1 MTAPFKAIY
10 LCTILCLTGVRY
22 LDAQTPAKNEPSEKK
37 TKTTQKGIQWISLEE
52 AEAKMK
58 VEPKKV
64 YIDLF
69 TDWCYWCK
77 VMDKKTF
84 TNAHVIE
91 YLNQHFYCIHIDAE
105 TKDSI
110 LFQGKKYGRLPNSK
124 TNDLAA
130 QWMQDRISYPS
141 SIFMEEGFVNPQ
153 PVPGYL
159 EIPVMEMILK
169 YFGENKHKTTPWETW
184 SKTFK
189 GVWK

>member
-1 MTAPFKAIY
+1 
-10 LCTILCLTGVRY
+10 ILCLTGMLS
-22 LDAQTPAKNEPSEKK
+22 LDAQTPVKNEQTEKK
-37 TKTTQKGIQWISLEE
+37 TKSAPKGIQWISLKE

-64 YIDLF
+64 YIDLY

-84 TNAHVIE
+84 TNPSVIE

-110 LFQGKKYGRLPNSK
+110 LFQGKKYGCLPNSK
-124 TNDLAA
+124 TNDLAV
-130 QWMQDRISYPS
+130 QWMKDRISYPS

-159 EIPVMEMILK
+159 EI
-169 YFGENKHKTTPWETW
+169 
-184 SKTFK
+184 
-189 GVWK
+189 

>member
-1 MTAPFKAIY
+1 MTSPIKAIY
-10 LCTILCLTGVRY
+10 LCTILCLTGMRS
-22 LDAQTPAKNEPSEKK
+22 LDAQTPVKNDQSEKK
-37 TKTTQKGIQWISLEE
+37 TKTAQQGIQWISLEE

-84 TNAHVIE
+84 TNPSVID

-130 QWMQDRISYPS
+130 QWMKDRISYPS

>member
-1 MTAPFKAIY
+1 MTSPIKAIY
-10 LCTILCLTGVRY
+10 LCTILCLTGMRS
-22 LDAQTPAKNEPSEKK
+22 LDAQTPVKNDQSEKK
-37 TKTTQKGIQWISLEE
+37 TKTAQKGIQWISLEE

-84 TNAHVIE
+84 TNPSVID

-130 QWMQDRISYPS
+130 QWMKDRISYPS
-141 SIFMEEGFVNPQ
+141 SIYGRGICES
-153 PVPGYL
+153 
-159 EIPVMEMILK
+159 
-169 YFGENKHKTTPWETW
+169 TTRAGI
-184 SKTFK
+184 S
-189 GVWK
+189 

>member
-1 MTAPFKAIY
+1 MTSPFKAIY
-10 LCTILCLTGVRY
+10 LCTILCLTGMLS
-22 LDAQTPAKNEPSEKK
+22 LDAQTPVKNEQTEKK

-84 TNAHVIE
+84 THPSVIE

-105 TKDSI
+105 TKDSV

-130 QWMQDRISYPS
+130 QWMKDRISYPS